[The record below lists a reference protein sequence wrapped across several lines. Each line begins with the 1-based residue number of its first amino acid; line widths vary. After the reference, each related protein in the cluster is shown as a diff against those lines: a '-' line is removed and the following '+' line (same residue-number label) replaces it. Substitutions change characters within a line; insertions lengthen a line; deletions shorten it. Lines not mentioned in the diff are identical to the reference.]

1 MDKIMAIN
9 STVNGIVWGIPMLIL
24 IVGTGIYMTVKLN
37 FFQFR
42 HFGYAMKNTIGK
54 VLDKSQKVE
63 AQKGAIT
70 PMQAVTTALAATVG
84 RNEYITGMFLALTCI
99 YVIFIVGVTGAIALG
114 GPGAVF
120 WMEISALLGMATKFS
135 EVTLATKYREKNDKG
150 DWVGGPM
157 YYIRNG
163 LGKKWAWLG
172 GVFAVLGGICAFGIG
187 NISQMNSIA
196 SSVTSAV
203 TTIAPATVGKEGTIA
218 LIAGIIMA
226 IVCFVTYIGGI
237 KRVGEVTE
245 KLVPV
250 MAIIYIVSSLVLI
263 FIHIG
268 SFPEI
273 IRQIVVGAFN
283 PSAIVGGALGIG
295 VIEAMKRG
303 VSRGVFSNE
312 AGLGSA
318 PMAHAAA
325 ETPGPIQQGLYGIF
339 EVFADTTVICTMTSL
354 VILMS
359 GTPIEYGQPAGVEL
373 TNAAFAM
380 TYGKYASV
388 VVAIGLSLFA
398 GSTILSWGLYG
409 TRCAEYL
416 FGSKVIKPY
425 QILFCIVVV
434 MGAVMDLSLA
444 WDISDTLN
452 ACMAIPNLIGLL
464 LLSPVVIKLAKEYS
478 AEHFPEK
485 QKA

>member
-1 MDKIMAIN
+1 MELIVKVN
-9 STVNGIVWGIPMLIL
+9 SFLNGIVMGWPGMIL
-24 IVGTGIYMTVKLN
+24 LVGTGVYYTIRCGGV
-37 FFQFR
+37 QFKW
-42 HFGYAMKNTIGK
+42 FGYIMKTTIGK
-54 VLDKSQKVE
+54 IFEKKE
-63 AQKGAIT
+63 AGEGSVT
-70 PMQAVTTALAATVG
+70 PFQAVCTALAATVG
-84 RNEYITGMFLALTCI
+84 TGNIA
-99 YVIFIVGVTGAIALG
+99 GVTGAIALG

-237 KRVGEVTE
+237 KRIGEVTE

-250 MAIIYIVSSLVLI
+250 MAMIYIVSSLVLI

-268 SFPEI
+268 NFPEI

-434 MGAVMDLSLA
+434 MGAIMDLSLA

>member
-84 RNEYITGMFLALTCI
+84 TGN
-99 YVIFIVGVTGAIALG
+99 IVGVTGAIALG

-203 TTIAPATVGKEGTIA
+203 TTIAPLPSVRKA
-218 LIAGIIMA
+218 
-226 IVCFVTYIGGI
+226 
-237 KRVGEVTE
+237 
-245 KLVPV
+245 P
-250 MAIIYIVSSLVLI
+250 SL
-263 FIHIG
+263 
-268 SFPEI
+268 
-273 IRQIVVGAFN
+273 
-283 PSAIVGGALGIG
+283 
-295 VIEAMKRG
+295 
-303 VSRGVFSNE
+303 
-312 AGLGSA
+312 
-318 PMAHAAA
+318 
-325 ETPGPIQQGLYGIF
+325 
-339 EVFADTTVICTMTSL
+339 
-354 VILMS
+354 
-359 GTPIEYGQPAGVEL
+359 
-373 TNAAFAM
+373 
-380 TYGKYASV
+380 
-388 VVAIGLSLFA
+388 
-398 GSTILSWGLYG
+398 
-409 TRCAEYL
+409 
-416 FGSKVIKPY
+416 
-425 QILFCIVVV
+425 
-434 MGAVMDLSLA
+434 
-444 WDISDTLN
+444 
-452 ACMAIPNLIGLL
+452 
-464 LLSPVVIKLAKEYS
+464 
-478 AEHFPEK
+478 
-485 QKA
+485 

>member
-1 MDKIMAIN
+1 MENFLTTLAEINDKINAFIW
-9 STVNGIVWGIPMLIL
+9 VKIGLVLLI
-24 IVGTGIYMTVKLN
+24 GTGILMTCCTKW
-37 FFQFR
+37 FQIS
-42 HFGYAMKNTIGK
+42 HIGYWWQQTIGGMFRRDSGVHAK
-54 VLDKSQKVE
+54 TDKKTISQF
-63 AQKGAIT
+63 
-70 PMQAVTTALAATVG
+70 QALCTALAATIG
-84 RNEYITGMFLALTCI
+84 TGNIAGVSAAI
-99 YVIFIVGVTGAIALG
+99 VIG

>member
-84 RNEYITGMFLALTCI
+84 TGN
-99 YVIFIVGVTGAIALG
+99 IVGAIALG

-237 KRVGEVTE
+237 KRIGEVTE

>member
-1 MDKIMAIN
+1 MELIVKVN
-9 STVNGIVWGIPMLIL
+9 SFLNGIVMGWPGMIL
-24 IVGTGIYMTVKLN
+24 LVGTGVYYTIRCGGV
-37 FFQFR
+37 QFKW
-42 HFGYAMKNTIGK
+42 FGYIMKTTIGK
-54 VLDKSQKVE
+54 IFDKKE
-63 AQKGAIT
+63 AGEGSVT
-70 PMQAVTTALAATVG
+70 PFQAVCTALAATVG
-84 RNEYITGMFLALTCI
+84 TGNIA
-99 YVIFIVGVTGAIALG
+99 GVTGAIALG

-237 KRVGEVTE
+237 KRIGEVTE

-250 MAIIYIVSSLVLI
+250 MAMIYIVSSLVLI

-268 SFPEI
+268 NFPEI

-434 MGAVMDLSLA
+434 MGAIMDLSLA

-478 AEHFPEK
+478 TEHFPEK

>member
-84 RNEYITGMFLALTCI
+84 TGN
-99 YVIFIVGVTGAIALG
+99 IVGVTGAIALG

-237 KRVGEVTE
+237 KRIGEVT
-245 KLVPV
+245 V

-434 MGAVMDLSLA
+434 MGAIMDLSLA

>member
-1 MDKIMAIN
+1 MENFFTTLAEINDKINAFIW
-9 STVNGIVWGIPMLIL
+9 VKIGLVLLI
-24 IVGTGIYMTVKLN
+24 GTGILMTCCTKW
-37 FFQFR
+37 FQIT
-42 HFGYAMKNTIGK
+42 HLKHWWQQTIGGVFRRDSGVHAK
-54 VLDKSQKVE
+54 TDKKTISQF
-63 AQKGAIT
+63 
-70 PMQAVTTALAATVG
+70 QALCTALAATIG
-84 RNEYITGMFLALTCI
+84 TGNIAGVSAAI
-99 YVIFIVGVTGAIALG
+99 VIG

-237 KRVGEVTE
+237 KRIGEVTE

-250 MAIIYIVSSLVLI
+250 MAMIYIVSSLVLI

-268 SFPEI
+268 NFPEI

-295 VIEAMKRG
+295 IIEAMKRG

-464 LLSPVVIKLAKEYS
+464 LLSPVVIKLTKEYS